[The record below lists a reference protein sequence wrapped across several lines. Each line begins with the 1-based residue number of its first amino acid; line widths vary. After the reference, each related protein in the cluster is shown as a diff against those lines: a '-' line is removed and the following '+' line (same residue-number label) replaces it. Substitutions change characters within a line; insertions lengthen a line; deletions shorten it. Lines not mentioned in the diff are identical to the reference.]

1 MGRDV
6 ECCWY
11 LVTGAYSSHCTAP
24 SCSVS
29 EHFAKAVAYA
39 VGDAIMCE
47 SLDEA
52 RQLAYHSA
60 GSERYKVVTIDGSLI
75 NKAGL
80 MTGGSSNGAILDDH
94 TFRSCTL
101 SAHLAPCMYSPSQ
114 HRTNPSP
121 HLGSRTTTPRC
132 AFSASGHAK

>member
-1 MGRDV
+1 M
-6 ECCWY
+6 
-11 LVTGAYSSHCTAP
+11 
-24 SCSVS
+24 S

-114 HRTNPSP
+114 HWTESVAPSRQPDYHPSMRILRIWACEVMHSTNYVCLS
-121 HLGSRTTTPRC
+121 LW
-132 AFSASGHAK
+132 